1 MMYYVFIMGILLGVS
16 LSIIFNYIKNY
27 RKELL
32 IIKNYKDT
40 FNSIK
45 DSIGTDR
52 FKFISRLNNI
62 CIFKFNDYDIII
74 NIDNNEISLLKNN
87 KVVMVSNDKISN
99 KKVIED
105 GLRNEI
111 VSTILVKIPDV
122 SDLVALPGSIV
133 DRKTF
138 EKIANNVVIVDP
150 MSGDTPKRKK
160 KTFTLDSILDK
171 INEVGLD
178 GLTKE
183 ERKFL
188 EDQSKK

>member
-1 MMYYVFIMGILLGVS
+1 MGILLGVS

-87 KVVMVSNDKISN
+87 KVVIVSNDKISN

-138 EKIANNVVIVDP
+138 EKIVDP

-160 KTFTLDSILDK
+160 KTFNLDSILDK